1 MKNGSGFI
9 FESVDLLSYTFHK
22 MSLKRGK
29 SYIKSPEWVINKRAT
44 ISPKNKDKCFQYS
57 ITVALNHQNIENHPE
72 RISNIKPFI
81 DKYNWKGID
90 FPAGIKDWKK
100 FERNNK
106 TIALNILF
114 VPHNEKTI
122 NLAYKSK
129 YNRKRENQVV
139 LLMITN
145 GEKWHYIALKSVR
158 TDDGFNRPIRS
169 LSRLFRGITANNN
182 GDFYCLG
189 FVYIHFELI
198 MRLKDMKDYVIIM
211 IIAM

>member
-1 MKNGSGFI
+1 MILGNGSNFV
-9 FESVDLLSYTFHK
+9 FESVDLLSCHFHK
-22 MSLKRGK
+22 TSLKRGK
-29 SYIKSPEWVINKRAT
+29 SYIKSPEWVVNKRAT
-44 ISPKNKDKCFQYS
+44 I
-57 ITVALNHQNIENHPE
+57 ILNHQNIENHPE

-81 DKYNWKGID
+81 NQYNWEDID

-145 GEKWHYIALKSVR
+145 GEQWHYIALKNVR

-169 LSRLFRGITANNN
+169 LSRLFRGVTSNNN
-182 GDFYCLG
+182 GDFYCKNCLRS
-189 FVYIHFELI
+189 F
-198 MRLKDMKDYVIIM
+198 
-211 IIAM
+211 